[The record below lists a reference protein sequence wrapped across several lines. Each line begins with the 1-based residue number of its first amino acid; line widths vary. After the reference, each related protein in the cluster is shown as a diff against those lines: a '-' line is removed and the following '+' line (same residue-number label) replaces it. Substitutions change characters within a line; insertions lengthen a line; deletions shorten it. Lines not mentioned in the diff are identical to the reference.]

1 MKKLNIDNII
11 IDNNIGWIGYSN
23 NNPINFVS
31 CLFDSNGIRKTN
43 SVKSVDY
50 GYANINYFNNVN
62 EDDIFITVEFI
73 NTAVV
78 KLKIEVITLS
88 IGHNGE
94 ICEKY
99 KRNIF
104 KENNNYTELKT
115 VNSDN
120 YCFKKIP
127 VVFNDIIKKCIDETE
142 KEFHNLLKVY
152 ISINSKKINI

>member
-11 IDNNIGWIGYSN
+11 IDNNIGWIGYSKN
-23 NNPINFVS
+23 KPINFVS
-31 CLFDSNGIRKTN
+31 CLFDSNGVRKTN

-50 GYANINYFNNVN
+50 EYANINYFDNID
-62 EDDIFITVEFI
+62 EDDIFITIEFI
-73 NTAVV
+73 NTASV
-78 KLKIEVITLS
+78 KLKIEVISLS
-88 IGHNGE
+88 LGQQGE

-115 VNSDN
+115 LNSDN
-120 YCFKKIP
+120 YCFKKVP
-127 VVFNDIIKKCIDETE
+127 ASFNDIIKKCIDETE

-152 ISINSKKINI
+152 ISINSKKLL